1 MFPVTDGLTWHLSVG
16 AVWFYRG
23 YAMENRPNSTVRA
36 ARRRARL
43 TRTLRSAGVLADP
56 AWRAAFAQVPRHAF
70 LGRFFVADSTG
81 CWRAADR
88 ADPGWLDHVYT
99 DRVLVTQLDE
109 DPTRWATARTTGPI
123 AGVPTSSSS
132 QPAIMAVMLAALR
145 VENGNRV
152 LEIGTGTG
160 YNAALL
166 CHRLGSPN
174 VTTVD
179 IDPDLVEAARNRLAD
194 CGYQPTCVAA
204 DGAAGHPPGAPY
216 DRVLATCAV
225 ARIPSAWLTQTVPGG
240 LVVTTLHR
248 PIGAGLV
255 RIRAGEGASGQGRVL
270 AEDGRFMPLR
280 AHRLARGTR
289 PDQPTGTARRTDLNG
304 ESLVNCRSG
313 FEFYAGL
320 ALPSVTATT
329 TEDGAIWLVHPDG
342 SWARYARRNG
352 QHQVWQDGPR
362 HLWDTAEAAH
372 EEWQSLGKPTRERFG
387 ITVEPDHQELWLD
400 APNSPHR
407 WPL

>member
-1 MFPVTDGLTWHLSVG
+1 VFPVTGDLSVH

-23 YAMENRPNSTVRA
+23 YAMENRPNTTARA

-43 TRTLRSAGVLADP
+43 TRTLRSAGVLTDP
-56 AWRAAFAQVPRHAF
+56 AWRAAFAEVPRHVF
-70 LGRFFVADSTG
+70 LGRFFVANGAS
-81 CWRAADR
+81 WQAADR
-88 ADPGWLDHVYT
+88 TDPGWLDQVYA
-99 DRVLVTQLDE
+99 DRVLVTQLDG
-109 DPTRWATARTTGPI
+109 DPSRWAAARTTGPVP
-123 AGVPTSSSS
+123 GVPTSSSS

-145 VENGNRV
+145 VEGGNRV

-166 CHRLGSPN
+166 CHRLGSHN

-179 IDPDLVEAARNRLAD
+179 IDPELVAAARNRLAD

-225 ARIPSAWLTQTVPGG
+225 TRIPLAWLAQTVPGG

-255 RIRAGEGASGQGRVL
+255 RITAAEGASGQGRVL

-280 AHRLARGTR
+280 AHRLTRAAR
-289 PDQPTGTARRTDLNG
+289 PDRPAGPARTTDLDG
-304 ESLVNCRSG
+304 ESLVNCRSD

-320 ALPSVTATT
+320 VLPSTTATIT
-329 TEDGAIWLVHPDG
+329 DDGAIWLLHPDG
-342 SWARYARRNG
+342 SWARHIRREG
-352 QHQVWQDGPR
+352 QCHVWQGGPR
-362 HLWDTAEAAH
+362 HLWDIAEVARD
-372 EEWQSLGKPTRERFG
+372 EWRSLGRPTRERFG

-400 APNSPHR
+400 APTSPHR

>member
-1 MFPVTDGLTWHLSVG
+1 
-16 AVWFYRG
+16 
-23 YAMENRPNSTVRA
+23 MENRSSTTPRA

-56 AWRAAFAQVPRHAF
+56 AWRAAFADVPRHVF
-70 LGRFFVADSTG
+70 LGRFFVANGAG
-81 CWRAADR
+81 CWQAADR
-88 ADPGWLDHVYT
+88 TDPGWLDQVYA
-99 DRVLVTQLDE
+99 DRVLVTQLDG
-109 DPTRWATARTTGPI
+109 DPTRWAAARTAGPVS
-123 AGVPTSSSS
+123 GVPTSSSS
-132 QPAIMAVMLAALR
+132 QPAIMAVMLGALR
-145 VENGNRV
+145 VVDGNRV

-166 CHRLGSPN
+166 CHRLGEQN

-179 IDPDLVEAARNRLAD
+179 IDEALVDAARGRLAD
-194 CGYQPTCVAA
+194 CGYRPTCVAA

-225 ARIPSAWLTQTVPGG
+225 ARIPLPWLEQTVPGG
-240 LVVTTLHR
+240 FVVTTLHR

-255 RIRAGEGASGQGRVL
+255 RIKAGPGATGQGRVL

-289 PDQPTGTARRTDLNG
+289 PAQPTGTARTTELDG
-304 ESLVNCRSG
+304 DSLVNPRSD

-320 ALPSVTATT
+320 SLPEATVTPA
-329 TEDGAIWLVHPDG
+329 EDGTIWLVHPDD
-342 SWARYARRNG
+342 SWARYAQLGSER
-352 QHQVWQDGPR
+352 HVWQGGPR
-362 HLWDTAEAAH
+362 RLWDIVEAAH
-372 EEWQSLGKPTRERFG
+372 DEWLSLGRPTRDRFG
-387 ITVEPDHQELWLD
+387 ITVNPDHQHLWLD
-400 APNSPHR
+400 TPDSPHQ